1 MPSPRPMDRLA
12 SRERVRVATVH
23 EVLDRVPVMCQLAL
37 GHDFL
42 FSGFDPVEYGHSA
55 TFRKWG
61 TTGGSLV
68 DRGMGNG

>member
-1 MPSPRPMDRLA
+1 MPSPRPMGRLTGRA
-12 SRERVRVATVH
+12 RVQAATVH
-23 EVLDRVPVMCQLAL
+23 EVPDRVPAMCQLAL

-42 FSGFDPVEYGHSA
+42 FSGSDPVEYGRSA
-55 TFRKWG
+55 AFRKWG